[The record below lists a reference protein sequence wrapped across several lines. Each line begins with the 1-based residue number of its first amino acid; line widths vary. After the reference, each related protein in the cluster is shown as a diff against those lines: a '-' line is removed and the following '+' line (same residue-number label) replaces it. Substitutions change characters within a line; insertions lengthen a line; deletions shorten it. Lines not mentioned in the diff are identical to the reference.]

1 MKGLDAQSAGRSC
14 IFVSMKVNRFGRTET
29 PLPNYYQFKLSCRQ
43 SLRAILSTMTL
54 KESLLQEIEEIP
66 EDFLPEIWKFI
77 EYLKYKQQQNQL
89 ETTLLSESALAKD
102 WSTLSEEQAWQ
113 DL

>member
-1 MKGLDAQSAGRSC
+1 M
-14 IFVSMKVNRFGRTET
+14 
-29 PLPNYYQFKLSCRQ
+29 LP
-43 SLRAILSTMTL
+43 TMTN

-66 EDFLPEIWKFI
+66 EDFFPEIWKFI
-77 EYLKYKQQQNQL
+77 QYLKYKHQQNQL

-102 WSTLSEEQAWQ
+102 WSALSEERAWQ

>member
-1 MKGLDAQSAGRSC
+1 
-14 IFVSMKVNRFGRTET
+14 MKVNRFGRAEI
-29 PLPNYYQFKLSCRQ
+29 PIPNYYQLKPSCRQ
-43 SLRAILSTMTL
+43 PQRAMLPTMTL
-54 KESLLQEIEEIP
+54 KKSLLQEIEEMP

-89 ETTLLSESALAKD
+89 ETPLLSESALAKD
-102 WSTLSEEQAWQ
+102 WSTLSEDQAWQ

>member
-1 MKGLDAQSAGRSC
+1 M
-14 IFVSMKVNRFGRTET
+14 
-29 PLPNYYQFKLSCRQ
+29 PP
-43 SLRAILSTMTL
+43 TMTL
-54 KESLLQEIEEIP
+54 KESLLQEIEEMP
-66 EDFLPEIWKFI
+66 EDFLAEIWKFI

-102 WSTLSEEQAWQ
+102 WSTLSEDQAWQ